1 MMKKNNV
8 RDVALEALL
17 QIEKNQAYSNLLLNS
32 FIKKHVVDKKD
43 IPLFTELVYGT
54 LQRRDTL
61 DFFLAPFLKKG
72 KKIEAWVKIL
82 LRLSIYQMIYLDRI
96 PERAIFFEAVEI
108 AKKRGHKGTA
118 SLVNG
123 VLRSLQ
129 REGIPSVDEIE
140 DDIQKVAIKTSHP
153 EWLVKRWTEQ
163 FGLRDTEQIC
173 ETNLLPPVQT
183 ARVNQMKETKDSLI
197 EKLTEE
203 GFAVEHGDL
212 SEDAIKSLK
221 GNLVQAEAFKEG
233 LFTIQDESSML
244 VARALGPD
252 AGDIVLDACA
262 APGGKST
269 HIAEQLNGTGT
280 VHSLDIHEHKV
291 KLIKE
296 QAERLDLNNI
306 KTYALDSRKA
316 DEQFEKESFDKIL
329 VDAPCSGLGVMRR
342 KPDLKYTKSEADVN
356 KLAKLQ
362 YTILE
367 HVAPLLKGNGRL
379 IYSTCTVDREENEHV
394 VEQFLQTHP
403 EFERDETLANRLPDR
418 VKPFIKNGQL
428 QILPHYF
435 GTDGF
440 YIAALRKKG

>member
-1 MMKKNNV
+1 MKKNNV

-17 QIEKNQAYSNLLLNS
+17 QVEKNQAYSNLLLNA
-32 FIKKHVVDKKD
+32 FIKKHAVDKKD

-61 DFFLAPFLKKG
+61 DFFLEPFLKNS
-72 KKIEAWVKIL
+72 KKLEDWVRIL
-82 LRLSIYQMIYLDRI
+82 LRLSVYQMIYLDRI

-129 REGIPSVDEIE
+129 REGVPSVEEIE
-140 DDIQKVAIKTSHP
+140 DDIERIAVKTSHP
-153 EWLVKRWTEQ
+153 KWLIEKWVKQ
-163 FGLRDTEQIC
+163 FGLAETEKTG

-183 ARVNQMKETKDSLI
+183 ARVNKMKETSDSLI
-197 EKLTEE
+197 EKLNEE
-203 GFAVEHGDL
+203 GFSVEHGDL
-212 SEDAIKSLK
+212 SEDAVKSVK
-221 GNLVQAEAFKEG
+221 GNLVHTQAFKEG

-244 VARALGPD
+244 VARALGVEEND
-252 AGDIVLDACA
+252 NILDACA

-269 HIAEQLNGTGT
+269 HIAELLNGTGH

-291 KLIKE
+291 KLINE
-296 QAERLDLNNI
+296 QAERLELGNI
-306 KTYALDSRKA
+306 QTYALDSRKA
-316 DEQFEKESFDKIL
+316 DEQFEKESFDKVL
-329 VDAPCSGLGVMRR
+329 VDAPCSGLGVVRR
-342 KPDLKYTKSEADVN
+342 KPDLKYTKQQADVE

-367 HVAPLLKGNGRL
+367 TVASLLKKEGRL
-379 IYSTCTVDREENEHV
+379 IYSTCTVDHEENADV
-394 VEQFLQTHP
+394 VAKFLENHP
-403 EFERDETLANRLPDR
+403 EFEKDETVASRLPER
-418 VKPFIKNGQL
+418 VKPFIKDGEL